1 MLIKKDSII
10 EIKNGLKFIV
20 LDIKE
25 YQGKEV
31 ALLQGVEDGI
41 LRFAVERANNE
52 TEKIEM
58 MFIEDDKLIKE
69 IAEDFD
75 RQDNKI

>member
-10 EIKNGLKFIV
+10 EIKSGMKLIV

-31 ALLQGVEDGI
+31 ALLQSVEDGI
-41 LRFAVERANNE
+41 LRFAVERTNNE

-58 MFIEDDKLIKE
+58 MFIEDDNLIKE